1 MQSLGMHAEQ
11 LGVTLPAGPR
21 TVVVPSSRP
30 ERPMRERAPA
40 PLPCCVWC
48 RYPEE
53 RDILEREGVTETN
66 TPIDY

>member
-1 MQSLGMHAEQ
+1 
-11 LGVTLPAGPR
+11 
-21 TVVVPSSRP
+21 
-30 ERPMRERAPA
+30 MRERAPA
-40 PLPCCVWC
+40 PLPYCVSC